1 MENSSKEN
9 IKFENTELYKFLK
22 VVCNNGVTSKCGSN
36 EILDA
41 EKWLNSNKNK
51 NKITSIVNYI
61 VSLKFDGYKNLI
73 STGAFCG
80 FKNLSCDLK
89 FKTYSILCL
98 INSGV
103 NPFDIQKCL
112 ESNHNTGFNWNNFS
126 NSIENYK
133 GDWYRVKGELI
144 SVAKAVMVVEFMN
157 IFKSLLN
164 SQEHTEAVD
173 TSFEANAI
181 DSYVCYFE
189 NEFED
194 AILRFIGFYLLDQK
208 GFSAEYTKVLLGIPD
223 GFVFKYFLAKE
234 TKLRL
239 KNLDKNQLDLCD
251 LIYGYSSIDSNRI
264 VSLQDDFCNLVNK
277 LNPVLVCVVALI
289 LMRNISFTDEQM
301 NVIASKVKNNS
312 VMTILRQINQSLHY
326 KKYNADMWECN
337 GINCR
342 RVKFGPIT
350 HALDYVFLK
359 IFRGIGYLGAILWAL
374 VHFIPYALAATGIG
388 FVCAY
393 MNAICAGLLYFIPFW
408 STFAIFSGFF
418 LFIFT
423 VIYVIR
429 HFFETQL
436 FFWRAEICSFRDWW
450 SGEIT
455 VVFLNQKQ
463 KLSLQNNMVIPN

>member
-239 KNLDKNQLDLCD
+239 KNLDKNQLDSPWNLTYEGTFCCVPD
-251 LIYGYSSIDSNRI
+251 GI
-264 VSLQDDFCNLVNK
+264 VSEANLDN
-277 LNPVLVCVVALI
+277 
-289 LMRNISFTDEQM
+289 
-301 NVIASKVKNNS
+301 
-312 VMTILRQINQSLHY
+312 Y
-326 KKYNADMWECN
+326 KKTHIKEILKVLNEQLDKDGNKGNA
-337 GINCR
+337 
-342 RVKFGPIT
+342 
-350 HALDYVFLK
+350 L
-359 IFRGIGYLGAILWAL
+359 
-374 VHFIPYALAATGIG
+374 
-388 FVCAY
+388 
-393 MNAICAGLLYFIPFW
+393 
-408 STFAIFSGFF
+408 
-418 LFIFT
+418 
-423 VIYVIR
+423 
-429 HFFETQL
+429 ET
-436 FFWRAEICSFRDWW
+436 D
-450 SGEIT
+450 
-455 VVFLNQKQ
+455 VVFTEEE
-463 KLSLQNNMVIPN
+463 VETE